1 MSLMFYSHKISKSDS
16 SGGEPVICAP
26 YVHSLISGAMSAL
39 PDNQSPGNRWHF
51 TWGTTL
57 LHTCSAVKNLY
68 VKCNMLIAEI
78 FVLVKISHS
87 SVRELSCG
95 INVRTART
103 VSHTLLYV
111 HGFRTLLN
119 FVLSVEGA
127 NSTKLTRVRKVL
139 RLQCYRW
146 KFGAP
151 GGTDIS
157 SLLKLLCH
165 TSLYMLIL

>member
-16 SGGEPVICAP
+16 SGGDPVTCEP
-26 YVHSLISGAMSAL
+26 YVHSLISGAMSFL

-68 VKCNMLIAEI
+68 VKCHILTAEM
-78 FVLVKISHS
+78 FVLVKISYS

-119 FVLSVEGA
+119 FVLSVE
-127 NSTKLTRVRKVL
+127 STKAIRVRKVL
-139 RLQCYRW
+139 RLQCSRW
-146 KFGAP
+146 KCGVPGA
-151 GGTDIS
+151 TDIS
-157 SLLKLLCH
+157 YLLKLLCQ
-165 TSLYMLIL
+165 TSLYMLFL